1 LTFGAVPSTSRRAT
15 TRAVGLRQVDGPA
28 LASRVAAEVCLHKIA
43 RRTRQREGIT
53 SGTTPTLWTTLDG
66 PIREVRLLVDHR
78 EDLVAARTQ
87 MQNRLRW
94 HLHELEPGREPGPR
108 SLDRYCEL
116 DRLAVW
122 LASCEQSVLVRLA
135 GEPVRDIRPPGSPT
149 SRDGTRCYP
158 PTSRT
163 GVRDE
168 EVAGFNYV
176 TPTTSNGLVS
186 GS

>member
-1 LTFGAVPSTSRRAT
+1 VAAVARLHKIDGAYEAAGRHHQRHHADALDHLGRTDPR
-15 TRAVGLRQVDGPA
+15 GPAAGGSPGGPGRCAHPDAEPAA
-28 LASRVAAEVCLHKIA
+28 LASA
-43 RRTRQREGIT
+43 RARTRTG
-53 SGTTPTLWTTLDG
+53 
-66 PIREVRLLVDHR
+66 
-78 EDLVAARTQ
+78 A
-87 MQNRLRW
+87 
-94 HLHELEPGREPGPR
+94 GPR

-122 LASCEQSVLVRLA
+122 LASCEQSVLVLLA

-168 EVAGFNYV
+168 EVAGFNCV